1 MILHCLNYEDMS
13 SVPIIP
19 NVLIMLVCKLVKCP
33 CNPHTHTHTH
43 TLLMSFLMFIIYKFT
58 KCITKVVI
66 EQLATS
72 SKMNGSLLP
81 LLVKTIYFLN
91 CNPVRFI
98 SNQQMAHFYT

>member
-1 MILHCLNYEDMS
+1 MHQ
-13 SVPIIP
+13 
-19 NVLIMLVCKLVKCP
+19 KLQK
-33 CNPHTHTHTH
+33 
-43 TLLMSFLMFIIYKFT
+43 LLFERIFIFYVFSN
-58 KCITKVVI
+58 VVI

>member
-1 MILHCLNYEDMS
+1 MHKLQKILFER
-13 SVPIIP
+13 IFIF
-19 NVLIMLVCKLVKCP
+19 NVFSNVYIY
-33 CNPHTHTHTH
+33 
-43 TLLMSFLMFIIYKFT
+43 IYKFT

>member
-1 MILHCLNYEDMS
+1 MHARTRT
-13 SVPIIP
+13 
-19 NVLIMLVCKLVKCP
+19 
-33 CNPHTHTHTH
+33 HTHTHTH
-43 TLLMSFLMFIIYKFT
+43 TDTDTCTASHSLKNYKNYYLKEYVFLMSFLMFIYIYKFT

-98 SNQQMAHFYT
+98 SNQQMAHLYT